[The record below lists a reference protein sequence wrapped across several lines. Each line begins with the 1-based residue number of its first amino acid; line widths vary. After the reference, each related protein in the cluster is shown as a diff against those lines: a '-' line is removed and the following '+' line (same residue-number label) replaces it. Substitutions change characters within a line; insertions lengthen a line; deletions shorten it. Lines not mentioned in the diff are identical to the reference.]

1 MIPSQAAI
9 SRLQLIGVVKP
20 RKPCRGV
27 ELSHG
32 MVGEREGNHPQ
43 IAELVELSEAQFI
56 QTIQSIA

>member
-1 MIPSQAAI
+1 MHDTKPS
-9 SRLQLIGVVKP
+9 SDLSLQLIGVVKP

-43 IAELVELSEAQFI
+43 IAELVELSEA
-56 QTIQSIA
+56 